1 MSEEK
6 KNVNIW
12 KALQK
17 VPAGTMFVPL
27 IIGAIITTIGQG
39 LFNVDIW
46 AVLGN
51 PMKDMFSSSGQMLII
66 GLMLF
71 FTGTGVKVSDL
82 KSALGRSVPLIIVR
96 LVVAYTLCALY
107 YVLFGFEGV
116 FGIPFLA
123 VACAI
128 TSANA
133 ALYMGII
140 SPFGDE
146 ADKAGFGIML
156 ICSMPLLPI
165 LFLGFYGTSGFGI
178 AQVMQ
183 IIALLIPFILGM
195 ILGSLDADIRKVF
208 AGGNATILP
217 FLGFEFGSTINLFK
231 ALGMI
236 PQGILLSIAYFI
248 IVIGPSYFVE
258 RNILHRPGYIS
269 VASASLA
276 GIALAIP
283 AMADTDK
290 LAFSTVTKFDHSVK
304 EQTITNVEDIK
315 TLKAK
320 LQPIV
325 DQNKNI
331 FYMFLAHAKFSK
343 MHVRSCY
350 KCAKPYPTHAETAC
364 EQREYH
370 YENEE
375 GQIIAIYCPDY
386 VEGIN
391 LPGWHFHFLSD
402 DKTHGGHILG
412 LSADEFTFKMN
423 AIPEFDLVLLT
434 DSDFGKLNLTE
445 DLSES
450 TNAVEGN

>member
-6 KNVNIW
+6 KNINIW
-12 KALQK
+12 KSLQK

-39 LFNVDIW
+39 IFNVDIW
-46 AVLGN
+46 ATLGN

-82 KSALGRSVPLIIVR
+82 KSALGRSVPLIVVR
-96 LVVAYTLCALY
+96 LVVAYALCALY

-183 IIALLIPFILGM
+183 IVALLIPFILGM
-195 ILGSLDADIRKVF
+195 ILGSLDEDIRKVF

-276 GIALAIP
+276 GVALAIP
-283 AMADTDK
+283 AMAASSNAAFEPFVSSTIAI
-290 LAFSTVTKFDHSVK
+290 LAFVLA
-304 EQTITNVEDIK
+304 ITNVAAPF
-315 TLKAK
+315 LVKAE
-320 LQPIV
+320 LQRHPA
-325 DQNKNI
+325 DN
-331 FYMFLAHAKFSK
+331 MAK
-343 MHVRSCY
+343 
-350 KCAKPYPTHAETAC
+350 
-364 EQREYH
+364 
-370 YENEE
+370 
-375 GQIIAIYCPDY
+375 
-386 VEGIN
+386 
-391 LPGWHFHFLSD
+391 
-402 DKTHGGHILG
+402 
-412 LSADEFTFKMN
+412 
-423 AIPEFDLVLLT
+423 
-434 DSDFGKLNLTE
+434 
-445 DLSES
+445 
-450 TNAVEGN
+450 